1 MAVGLAAVLAP
12 LQLFLGD
19 QHGLNTLKHQ
29 PIKVAAME
37 AHWDGSKPGDF
48 YVFAWPDEKNERN
61 LFAIPIP
68 RGSSLILTHDPDG
81 LFPGLTSVAPQD
93 RPPVVPVFFGFRI
106 MLAVGFYMIAAALFG
121 VFLWWRRTLFETRWF
136 LHIVAHTWWV
146 GFTAVIAGWIVTEI
160 GRQPWVVYGTL
171 RTADAVSPVAGASVA
186 TTLALFVV
194 VYGIVFSIGIYYINR
209 LIAKGPDP
217 GMAEP
222 EGTANRPLAAG
233 EQALQRG

>member
-1 MAVGLAAVLAP
+1 VLAP

-29 PIKVAAME
+29 PLKVAAME

-61 LFAIPIP
+61 LFGIPIP
-68 RGSSLILTHDPDG
+68 RGSSLILTHDPNG
-81 LFPGLTSVAPQD
+81 LFPGLTSVPPQD

-121 VFLWWRRTLFETRWF
+121 VFLWWRGMLFETRWF
-136 LHIVAHTWWV
+136 LHIVANTWWV

-171 RTADAVSPVAGASVA
+171 RTVDAVSPVAGASVA
-186 TTLALFVV
+186 TTLALFVL
-194 VYGIVFSIGIYYINR
+194 VYGVVFSIGIYYINR

-217 GMAEP
+217 SMTEA

-233 EQALQRG
+233 EQALQGG